1 MVLRIKAHATLDA
14 AEDPQQVMEYA
25 FLHQQELLK
34 KVKQGLLDVATSK
47 QVLGQQANR
56 LRTQVPRLEE
66 QARQA
71 LNAGREDL
79 ARTALERKQTALTEL
94 DALDRQ
100 LAEVAAEEQKLMLVQ
115 RQLAARIEEFR
126 TRRDATSARYAAA
139 QAQVRV
145 SEALT
150 GVSGELAELG
160 MAVGRAEEKIDRM
173 QARASAIQ
181 ALIDSDALTTPL
193 DSGDLVDRELRSIT
207 VRQAVD
213 DELRR
218 MMEREPVALP
228 TRSEP

>member
-25 FLHQQELLK
+25 FLQQQELLR

-56 LRTQVPRLEE
+56 LRAQVPHLEE

-71 LNAGREDL
+71 LNGGREDL
-79 ARTALERKQTALTEL
+79 ARAALERKQTALTEL

-100 LAEVAAEEQKLMLVQ
+100 LAEVATEEQKLVQVQ

-126 TRRDATSARYAAA
+126 TRRDSTSARYAAA

-150 GVSGELAELG
+150 GVSGELADLG
-160 MAVGRAEEKIDRM
+160 MAVGRAEEKTERM

-181 ALIDSDALTTPL
+181 ALIDTDALTTPL
-193 DSGDLVDRELRSIT
+193 DGSDMIERELRSLT

-213 DELRR
+213 EDLRR
-218 MMEREPVALP
+218 MMEGAPAALP
-228 TRSEP
+228 AHGE